1 MEKTDFL
8 VSKFMMLL
16 EKNGQWLLQCSAKE
30 GSCWFNKHLKLHN
43 LKTILQLFFSALGAT
58 ALGDIIYVC
67 GGYDGVTSLNS
78 VERYHPST
86 NSWCSLAPMNKSRS
100 AGAVI
105 ACQGSLNREKNI
117 SITLFVF
124 QVIFM
129 LLVVMMGFQFLTLWN
144 GIIRQPIRGRK
155 LHLC

>member
-1 MEKTDFL
+1 MTWDRK
-8 VSKFMMLL
+8 
-16 EKNGQWLLQCSAKE
+16 
-30 GSCWFNKHLKLHN
+30 LK
-43 LKTILQLFFSALGAT
+43 FFSALGAT

-105 ACQGSLNREKNI
+105 ACQGMYI
-117 SITLFVF
+117 GQYI
-124 QVIFM
+124 
-129 LLVVMMGFQFLTLWN
+129 
-144 GIIRQPIRGRK
+144 
-155 LHLC
+155 HLDIKGK

>member
-1 MEKTDFL
+1 MIH
-8 VSKFMMLL
+8 VY
-16 EKNGQWLLQCSAKE
+16 
-30 GSCWFNKHLKLHN
+30 
-43 LKTILQLFFSALGAT
+43 SALGAT

-105 ACQGSLNREKNI
+105 ACQG
-117 SITLFVF
+117 TLE
-124 QVIFM
+124 
-129 LLVVMMGFQFLTLWN
+129 L
-144 GIIRQPIRGRK
+144 
-155 LHLC
+155 